1 MPSYVLISGNISQ
14 HTSYSLIFS
23 PLHRIINGEQNEKH
37 LYNQSSHYKNKIAK
51 LSKRAPQLSINKVGV
66 LLNHTLCF
74 QLF

>member
-23 PLHRIINGEQNEKH
+23 PLHRIINGEQHEKY
-37 LYNQSSHYKNKIAK
+37 LYNQSSHCKNTEFEIVKH
-51 LSKRAPQLSINKVGV
+51 APQLSINKVGV